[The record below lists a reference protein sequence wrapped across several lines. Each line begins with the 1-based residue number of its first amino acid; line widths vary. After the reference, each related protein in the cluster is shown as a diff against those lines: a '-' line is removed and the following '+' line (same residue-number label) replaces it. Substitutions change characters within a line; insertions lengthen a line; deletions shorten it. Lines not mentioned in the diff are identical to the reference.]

1 MSLSIETIKGW
12 TEVVLDGNCGY
23 EKFYNAARILH
34 EEFNIWF
41 LSKLDDFDTL
51 YWDFRYRDS
60 LLCLHYN
67 IYFGL
72 SVFPRAFKLATV
84 TDNER
89 VIEIGELLYEK
100 LSSWNKNAIE

>member
-1 MSLSIETIKGW
+1 MSLTIETQKGW
-12 TEVVLDGNCGY
+12 TEAVLDDNCGY
-23 EKFYNAARILH
+23 EKFYNAARILQ
-34 EEFNIWF
+34 EDFNISF
-41 LSKLDDFDTL
+41 ISKLDDFDTL
-51 YWDFRYRDS
+51 YWDFRYNDS

-72 SVFPRAFKLATV
+72 SIFPRAFKLATV

-100 LSSWNKNAIE
+100 VRS